1 MALAEFIRLP
11 DSGALAAANK
21 RLRNI
26 LRKSSEP
33 VADRIDPDLLTDPA
47 ERALFVALQDAARDN
62 FLPLK
67 ERDYVTVLKRLAL
80 LRKPI
85 DGFFNGVMVLVDDAS
100 VRNNRLALLGRLSAQ
115 FMAVGDVSQ
124 LNITQV

>member
-1 MALAEFIRLP
+1 M
-11 DSGALAAANK
+11 
-21 RLRNI
+21 
-26 LRKSSEP
+26 RKSPEP
-33 VADRIDPDLLTDPA
+33 IADRIDPDLLTDPA

-67 ERDYVTVLKRLAL
+67 ERDYVTVLKRLAR